1 MGDNIVICNENC
13 SAGCNH
19 CPYSMEY
26 MVRDDALPESL
37 YTINDI
43 KSDFIILSGG
53 EPFELDY
60 DLLHKYTCM
69 CLICKKY
76 FRIATGGHI
85 YIQPYLKLLKSN
97 PFFLGIQIGTDVIS
111 EIRNLDSKKYKQT
124 WVRNIECMKKDSVPY
139 SVTITLSERFDLAEV
154 LALIRI
160 ATPEF
165 ILVNFENR
173 KKYENTFQLNMIR
186 DFFSDCEIKYGYTHQ
201 SLHQ

>member
-1 MGDNIVICNENC
+1 M
-13 SAGCNH
+13 
-19 CPYSMEY
+19 
-26 MVRDDALPESL
+26 
-37 YTINDI
+37 
-43 KSDFIILSGG
+43 
-53 EPFELDY
+53 
-60 DLLHKYTCM
+60 
-69 CLICKKY
+69 
-76 FRIATGGHI
+76 
-85 YIQPYLKLLKSN
+85 KLLKSN

-165 ILVNFENR
+165 ILFNFENR

-186 DFFSDCEIKYGYTHQ
+186 DFFSGCEIKYGYTHQ